1 MESSTELE
9 DGVDEVVNTADV
21 EISGVLTSARKAGF
35 WKRTS
40 RDRIRRS

>member
-1 MESSTELE
+1 ME
-9 DGVDEVVNTADV
+9 DRVDALVNIADV
-21 EISGVLTSARKAGF
+21 EISGVLTSAQKAGF